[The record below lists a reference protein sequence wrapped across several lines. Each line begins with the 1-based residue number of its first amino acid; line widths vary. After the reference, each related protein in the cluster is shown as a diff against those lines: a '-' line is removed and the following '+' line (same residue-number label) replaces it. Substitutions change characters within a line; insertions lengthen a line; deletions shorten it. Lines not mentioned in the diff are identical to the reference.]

1 MNNLLENVNST
12 TTALWNAVNKIY
24 GNNTYSI
31 TVSGSGK
38 VFLERGF
45 TTEKI
50 AEGNEEIQ
58 TVLRR
63 LINHNRKDTNICPR
77 CGLPRMDP
85 ERRRNALSRVGD
97 IYVCET
103 CGMDEAL
110 RAVNGLTVPAD
121 KWPIK

>member
-1 MNNLLENVNST
+1 MKHLLDNVSGT

-45 TTEKI
+45 TTEII
-50 AEGNEEIQ
+50 AEGNERIQ
-58 TVLRR
+58 TVLRK
-63 LINHNRKDTNICPR
+63 LINHTRIDTDQCPR
-77 CGLPRMDP
+77 CGLPQMDP
-85 ERRRNALSRVGD
+85 KRRRNALSRVGNV
-97 IYVCET
+97 YVCET